1 MGRSSP
7 STRLADRLYLD
18 SGSIIRPEEHQG
30 HARDALAVVTVVWA
44 VAVLACVLIAA
55 AGRSLR

>member
-1 MGRSSP
+1 
-7 STRLADRLYLD
+7 LD